1 MVTLALNEA
10 FLEKI
15 IIIIIIIIIFFF
27 EKERILTHD
36 VHFRW

>member
-15 IIIIIIIIIFFF
+15 IIIIIIFFF

-36 VHFRW
+36 IHFWW